1 MSTYTRLV
9 FQYKCL
15 TVGSRCWRPSQ
26 ACSGNREMCIR
37 RIKAIEQRLENRKHI
52 FIKLSRYN
60 MLVRSLYIYF
70 LQMTYLVYMKAMM

>member
-1 MSTYTRLV
+1 
-9 FQYKCL
+9 
-15 TVGSRCWRPSQ
+15 
-26 ACSGNREMCIR
+26 MCIR